1 MTRYLLAID
10 QGTTGSTALVMG
22 IDGRTLG
29 RESEELPQHFP
40 APAWVEHDPAE
51 ICASVERA
59 VQGALRQAGVS
70 GTDIAALGITN
81 QRETTL
87 VWDRASGRP
96 IHRAIVW
103 QDRRTADVCQRL
115 REEGHEAT
123 VRERTGLVLDPYFSA
138 TKIAWLLD
146 EKGERARA
154 EAGALAFGTVDSY
167 LVWWLAGGAAA
178 AAPHVIEISNASRTS
193 LMHLETGRWDAELCA
208 LFRVPPAVLPA
219 IVPTTGEV
227 ARTRGFAPL
236 PDGVPI
242 TGIAGDQQAALFG
255 QACFE
260 PGSAKCTYG
269 TGAFLVVNTGA
280 RRVHS
285 QHGLLST
292 IAWQI
297 GGETLYALEGSCFV
311 AGAAVQWLR
320 DGLGLIRSS
329 SEVEALA
336 RSVSSSE
343 GVVFVPA
350 LSGLGAPHWDPEA
363 RGLISGLTRGSN
375 KGHIARATLEAIAFQ
390 VADLVAA
397 IREDL
402 ALAGGG
408 GVSAAA
414 RSPGGQFTVA
424 QLPGRQSPG
433 LPGGQAPGDPR
444 PDVGPPHDRLSDDR
458 FSAGVAGR
466 ISDARLRV
474 ERIRVDGGAAQN
486 NLLMQFQS
494 DISNLCIERPLDLES
509 TARGAAML
517 AGVGAGIFA
526 SVSDAAQMVEHPER
540 FDPIMTDPVRAEHL
554 ARWHDAVRRTRS
566 SESGGA
572 SGGGVSGNGSARAGL
587 EDDVH

>member
-1 MTRYLLAID
+1 MTRYLLSID

-29 RESEELPQHFP
+29 RESVELPQHFP
-40 APAWVEHDPAE
+40 APAWVEHDPGEIAE
-51 ICASVERA
+51 TVSRA
-59 VQGALRQAGVS
+59 VSGALRQAGVS
-70 GTDIAALGITN
+70 GADIAALGITN

-96 IHRAIVW
+96 IAPAIVW
-103 QDRRTADVCQRL
+103 QDRRTTEECQRL
-115 REEGHEAT
+115 RDAGHEPE

-138 TKIAWLLD
+138 TKVAWLLD
-146 EKGERARA
+146 HHGMRARA
-154 EAGALAFGTVDSY
+154 EAGELAFGTVDSY
-167 LVWWLAGGAAA
+167 LIWWLAGGSAGG
-178 AAPHVIEISNASRTS
+178 APHVIEISNASRTS
-193 LMHLETGRWDAELCA
+193 LMHLGTGAWDDALCR
-208 LFRVPPAVLPA
+208 LFRVPRAMLPA
-219 IVPTTGEV
+219 IVPSTGEL

-242 TGIAGDQQAALFG
+242 TGVAGDQQAALFG
-255 QACFE
+255 QACFG
-260 PGSAKCTYG
+260 PGDAKCTYG

-280 RRVHS
+280 RRIRS
-285 QHGLLST
+285 RHGLLST

-297 GGETLYALEGSCFV
+297 AGETLYALEGSSFV

-320 DGLGLIRSS
+320 DGLGVIRSS
-329 SEVEALA
+329 VEVEALA

-350 LSGLGAPHWDPEA
+350 LSGLGAPHWDPGA
-363 RGLISGLTRGSN
+363 RGLITGLTRGSN

-390 VADLVAA
+390 VADLVTA

-402 ALAGGG
+402 ALEQREILGA
-408 GVSAAA
+408 
-414 RSPGGQFTVA
+414 SP
-424 QLPGRQSPG
+424 QS
-433 LPGGQAPGDPR
+433 
-444 PDVGPPHDRLSDDR
+444 S
-458 FSAGVAGR
+458 GVAGR
-466 ISDARLRV
+466 MSDAHLRV

-526 SVSDAAQMVEHPER
+526 SVARAAQMVEHPQR
-540 FDPIMTDPVRAEHL
+540 FDARMSEAEREAHL
-554 ARWHDAVRRTRS
+554 TRWRDAVGRS
-566 SESGGA
+566 RSGF
-572 SGGGVSGNGSARAGL
+572 GL
-587 EDDVH
+587 EADVH